1 MKFTVGHDKM
11 GQQHIFKHHAFDH
24 SLNLAYFKDRS
35 KHKDKKNQLDKV
47 QERKSKTILR
57 GKTLS
62 PLPPSKVKRRLPH
75 PPDLLAGLYLQGV
88 PKKMY

>member
-24 SLNLAYFKDRS
+24 SLNLAYFKTGANTRT
-35 KHKDKKNQLDKV
+35 KKDKV